1 MTLRHLTLGALLV
14 AGCTTEKVVFRDREP
29 FNPPPDAASGFL
41 GYYTTSTKQTTCGN
55 CHVGTQRDWK
65 TTAHADA
72 HATLAALP
80 SNVAVSACYDC
91 HTVGPNGNKT
101 TGNVGYKAVQ
111 DTAYRD
117 VQCEACHGPGFS
129 HVQEPD
135 RASTWPYA
143 RAGTTPTGETCLA
156 CHQGNH
162 HPFAEEW
169 GASGHSQ
176 IITSAATRPAADG
189 CPACHNGKETL
200 KAWGVTAQYIE
211 RDSTPPFPTNCT
223 VCHDPH
229 GSPNS
234 KQLRFPIDSP
244 DPERNL
250 CMKCHM
256 RRFEPALNSS
266 RLNPHAPQ
274 GAVLLGV
281 AGYRPAGFI
290 YDEAAVLSSHAS
302 DRNPK
307 LCAGC
312 HVNRFT
318 VTDAASGNFA
328 FQATGHLFSAV
339 PCLDAQ
345 GKPTAANNC
354 AYTETARSWNSC
366 TTSGCHTNGAIAAQR
381 LNGIRAEIEQ
391 LAVQIWDDRNNNS
404 RVDAAPADGG
414 YLATLKVTRPG
425 EWAVDNTI
433 TPAEGAEFNMTTV
446 AERYSNGDK
455 SKGVHNPFLAR
466 ALLSA
471 NINELRTRYGLT
483 PPPPA
488 VQALVDRNLAQ
499 LKARQPDIFVK
510 GGGR

>member
-1 MTLRHLTLGALLV
+1 LALLGA
-14 AGCTTEKVVFRDREP
+14 CTDERIVFRDREP
-29 FNPPPDAASGFL
+29 FNPPVDQASGFI
-41 GYYTTSTKQTTCGN
+41 GYYTASTKQTACGN

-65 TTAHADA
+65 ATAHASA

-80 SNVAVSACYDC
+80 ANVAVAACYDC
-91 HTVGPNGNKT
+91 HTVGPNGNRT
-101 TGNVGYKAVQ
+101 TGNVGYKAFP

-135 RASTWPYA
+135 LAANWPYA
-143 RAGTTPTGETCLA
+143 RGGIAPAKETCLA
-156 CHQGNH
+156 CHQGTH

-176 IITSAATRPAADG
+176 IITTAANRPAADG

-200 KAWGVTAQYIE
+200 KAWGVSSQYIE
-211 RDSTPPFPTNCT
+211 RDAAGAFPTVCI

-234 KQLRFPIDSP
+234 KQLRFPIDTP

-256 RRFEPALNSS
+256 RRFEPPLASN
-266 RLNPHAPQ
+266 RLAPHAPQ
-274 GAVLLGV
+274 GAVLLGL

-290 YDEAAVLSSHAS
+290 YEEDEVLTSHAS
-302 DRNPK
+302 DKNPR

-318 VTDAASGNFA
+318 VTDATSGNFV

-345 GKPTAANNC
+345 GRPIASNNC
-354 AYTETARSWNSC
+354 AYSATARSWNSC
-366 TTSGCHTNGAIAAQR
+366 TASGCHADAAIAAQR
-381 LNGIRAEIEQ
+381 LQGARGEIAT
-391 LAVQIWDDRNNNS
+391 LADQIWLDNDHDEN
-404 RVDAAPADGG
+404 VDAAPIDGG
-414 YLATLKVTRPG
+414 YLATLKATRPA
-425 EWAVDNTI
+425 EWTVDNTI
-433 TPAEGAEFNMTTV
+433 TPAEGAEFNMKTV
-446 AERYSNGDK
+446 AERYANGDK

-471 NINELRTRYGLT
+471 NVNELRARYGLT
-483 PPPPA
+483 PPPAA
-488 VQALVDRNLAQ
+488 VQSLVDRTLEQ
-499 LKARQPDIFVK
+499 LRRRQSGSTS
-510 GGGR
+510 GGSDR